1 MAYIVKMTY
10 TYPTNYPKFPPDK
23 SMTFPISPEVALLRE
38 QFVRDGKIL
47 ATDGYYSNDTYTGVN
62 TVVFSSKA
70 AFDEWS
76 AIPIIADYFEKR
88 NEFLS
93 QRGISKLA
101 AFTEV

>member
-10 TYPTNYPKFPPDK
+10 TYPTNYPKFPPDE
-23 SMTFPISPEVALLRE
+23 SMRFPISPEVVLLRE

-70 AFDEWS
+70 TFDEWS
-76 AIPIIADYFEKR
+76 SIPIVADYFEKR
-88 NEFLS
+88 NAFLAE
-93 QRGISKLA
+93 RGISKLA